1 MGKPD
6 STVAHRVWSMFRY
19 SERYENAKTVI
30 ISAGLLGLDTSKP
43 VIREAQRII
52 DREKELYALYE
63 ASLATR
69 TGYYGGT
76 YMVETA
82 KGEMRALE
90 IDD

>member
-1 MGKPD
+1 MGKSD
-6 STVAHRVWSMFRY
+6 STVAHRVWSDFRY
-19 SERYENAKTVI
+19 SERFANAKTVLV
-30 ISAGLLGLDTSKP
+30 SAVMLNLDPSEP
-43 VIREAQRII
+43 VIREAQRIV
-52 DREKELYALYE
+52 DKEKELYALYE
-63 ASLATR
+63 SSLATR